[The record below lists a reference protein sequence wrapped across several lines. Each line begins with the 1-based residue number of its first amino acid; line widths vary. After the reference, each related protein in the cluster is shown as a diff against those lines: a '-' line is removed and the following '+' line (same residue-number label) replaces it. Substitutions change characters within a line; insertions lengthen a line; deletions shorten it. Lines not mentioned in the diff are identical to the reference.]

1 MKEKIIRTLVS
12 KKPPGRY
19 HHCPMLPRFAAGSN
33 LLMSS
38 RALAAFSCCFF
49 SNFSLRSAQNAF
61 KDSLLSGAWLAICAL
76 LLRTDSIGILLTVGK
91 VGVCLLFDSSATTT
105 VGMLACIKSVWGTFF
120 YIKFCVA
127 GSPSSSSFIILPFRK
142 RSARILCT
150 SD

>member
-1 MKEKIIRTLVS
+1 
-12 KKPPGRY
+12 
-19 HHCPMLPRFAAGSN
+19 
-33 LLMSS
+33 
-38 RALAAFSCCFF
+38 
-49 SNFSLRSAQNAF
+49 
-61 KDSLLSGAWLAICAL
+61 
-76 LLRTDSIGILLTVGK
+76 LLTVGK